1 MGIKNK
7 MIGKNKEQFDV
18 FDNIIFDKL
27 IKKEKEV
34 NGKIIFN
41 IT

>member
-1 MGIKNK
+1 
-7 MIGKNKEQFDV
+7 MILRNS
-18 FDNIIFDKL
+18 FDKL